1 MRAVVA
7 FVMAA
12 GSFVLA
18 AWARVHLPGAVWS
31 AMPLFVLAA
40 MVAIGACHLL
50 AGLARVRIEADPPQ
64 GLQGSA
70 LTLRASYAL
79 PFPGEVEVWFEAF
92 GRTLL
97 GRSADASGTV
107 SGDFSRIPRG
117 EHWVRASLN
126 YRDPMGFAERHGVAM
141 EEMRLVVRPATID
154 ADPAYVLA
162 VSRHFPSGGI
172 RREGLRDP
180 AGARP
185 YQPGDR
191 LARIHWPQT
200 ARTGEVRVRETWSR
214 PALSYRVVLD
224 TVQASYADPAGFE
237 IAVSIAG
244 SLALSALRRGG
255 RVATRAGSEEIGMRE
270 ASPGRILDVLT
281 RVTLS
286 EIDALLGVGDGDAI
300 VVTGSRFQAER
311 VAGAALVI
319 VSEPATRRGA
329 ITIPT
334 LEGLAQIASQQ
345 KWSAT

>member
-18 AWARVHLPGAVWS
+18 AWARVHLPGTVWT

-40 MVAIGACHLL
+40 LAAIGACHLL
-50 AGLARVRIEADPPQ
+50 AGLAKVRIEADPPQ

-70 LTLRASYAL
+70 LTLRASYSL
-79 PFPGEVEVWFEAF
+79 PLPGEVQVVFEAF

-97 GRSADASGTV
+97 GRSDDASGTV
-107 SGDFSRIPRG
+107 SGDFARIPRG
-117 EHWVRASLN
+117 EHWGRASLD
-126 YRDPMGFAERHGVAM
+126 YRDPMGFAERRSVAT

-162 VSRHFPSGGI
+162 VSRHVSGGGT
-172 RREGLRDP
+172 RREGARDP

-200 ARTGEVRVRETWSR
+200 ARTGEVRVREIWSR
-214 PALSYRVVLD
+214 PALSHRVLLD
-224 TVQASYADPAGFE
+224 TARASYEDPAGFE

-255 RVATRAGSEEIGMRE
+255 RVATRAGDEEIGMRE
-270 ASPGRILDVLT
+270 ASPGRILDLLT

-286 EIDALLGVGDGDAI
+286 ETDVLHGVEEGDAI

-311 VAGAALVI
+311 VAGATLVI
-319 VSEPATRRGA
+319 VSEAASRRGA

-334 LEGLAQIASQQ
+334 LEGLTQIASQQ
-345 KWSAT
+345 RWSAT